1 MRVRAVLEL
10 GDYDIGFVKW
20 LGKERMWDRRVG
32 PGEGIEAVARQADR
46 SDAGKPRALWAS
58 RCGWT

>member
-10 GDYDIGFVKW
+10 GGYDIGFVKW
-20 LGKERMWDRRVG
+20 LGEERMWDRRVG
-32 PGEGIEAVARQADR
+32 PGEGIGAVAGQADR
-46 SDAGKPRALWAS
+46 SDAGKPWVLGAS

>member
-32 PGEGIEAVARQADR
+32 PGEGIEAVAGQADR
-46 SDAGKPRALWAS
+46 SDAGKPRALGASWRGWA
-58 RCGWT
+58 

>member
-1 MRVRAVLEL
+1 MVPEF

-46 SDAGKPRALWAS
+46 SDAGKLRALWAS

>member
-1 MRVRAVLEL
+1 MSVRAVLEL

-32 PGEGIEAVARQADR
+32 PGEGIEAVAGQADR
-46 SDAGKPRALWAS
+46 SDAGKPWVLGAS

>member
-32 PGEGIEAVARQADR
+32 PGEGIKAVAGQADR
-46 SDAGKPRALWAS
+46 SDAGKPRALGAS
-58 RCGWT
+58 RCGRT

>member
-1 MRVRAVLEL
+1 MRVRVVPEF

-20 LGKERMWDRRVG
+20 LGKERMWDRRIG
-32 PGEGIEAVARQADR
+32 PGERIEAVAGQADR
-46 SDAGKPRALWAS
+46 SDAGKPRALGAS

>member
-1 MRVRAVLEL
+1 MSVRAVLEL

-20 LGKERMWDRRVG
+20 LGKERMWDRRFG
-32 PGEGIEAVARQADR
+32 PGEGIGAVAGQADR
-46 SDAGKPRALWAS
+46 SDAGKPRVLGAS